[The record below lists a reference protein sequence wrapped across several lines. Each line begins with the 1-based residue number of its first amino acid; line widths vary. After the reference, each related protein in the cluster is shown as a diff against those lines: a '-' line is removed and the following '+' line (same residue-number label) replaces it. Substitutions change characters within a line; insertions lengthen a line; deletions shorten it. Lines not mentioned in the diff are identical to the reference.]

1 MISAAIKGTDT
12 ASGIDLTQLS
22 SAGKSGG
29 ASFQKIMSKSLSS
42 NVNNKASQNMVQTK
56 TASGMKSTS
65 TQQNTKQVSAQDDT
79 AASTAKKTSDNT
91 RSTLSDNSDKLT
103 DAGEKI
109 KDFLKEKLGVTD
121 EEFEKAMA
129 DLGLCMQDLLQPAN
143 LTDLVVE
150 LTGVEDAVAIITN
163 AGLSETLTDVI
174 DYAKQLVSDVQAG
187 RELTPV
193 PAEAVQT
200 VDTAQAGT
208 QENTAAMAAP
218 AAEEI
223 QPQEEAQDNTA
234 AESTAVLE
242 DVLKS
247 KLTLEGAENKA
258 SDSGTGKQENAQ
270 TQTKAETVNEI
281 AGNLSQNIQDVFA
294 NAVQEAA
301 QVNPVEVVRQ
311 VVDAVKVIQKESL
324 QSIEVQLNPENLGKL
339 HITVSARNG
348 VLTAE
353 IATQNEQVKR
363 AVESQMSMLK
373 ENLESQG
380 IKVDAVEITVQSHA
394 FEGGQNL
401 QGNNSQQEK
410 AGKEGKRH
418 LDLSSLDE
426 LSDDELSEDEAAAK
440 NAVMNENSSVEYTA

>member
-1 MISAAIKGTDT
+1 MISTAIKGTDT

-174 DYAKQLVSDVQAG
+174 DYAKQLVSDVQA
-187 RELTPV
+187 
-193 PAEAVQT
+193 
-200 VDTAQAGT
+200 DT
-208 QENTAAMAAP
+208 QENTVAMAAP
-218 AAEEI
+218 VAKEI

-247 KLTLEGAENKA
+247 KLTLEGAENKT

-270 TQTKAETVNEI
+270 TQTKAEAVNEI

>member
-1 MISAAIKGTDT
+1 MISTAIKGTDT

-200 VDTAQAGT
+200 VDTVQADT
-208 QENTAAMAAP
+208 QENTVAMAAP
-218 AAEEI
+218 VAKEI
-223 QPQEEAQDNTA
+223 QPQEEAW
-234 AESTAVLE
+234 L
-242 DVLKS
+242 
-247 KLTLEGAENKA
+247 
-258 SDSGTGKQENAQ
+258 
-270 TQTKAETVNEI
+270 
-281 AGNLSQNIQDVFA
+281 
-294 NAVQEAA
+294 
-301 QVNPVEVVRQ
+301 R
-311 VVDAVKVIQKESL
+311 
-324 QSIEVQLNPENLGKL
+324 L
-339 HITVSARNG
+339 HR
-348 VLTAE
+348 
-353 IATQNEQVKR
+353 
-363 AVESQMSMLK
+363 
-373 ENLESQG
+373 
-380 IKVDAVEITVQSHA
+380 D
-394 FEGGQNL
+394 
-401 QGNNSQQEK
+401 
-410 AGKEGKRH
+410 
-418 LDLSSLDE
+418 
-426 LSDDELSEDEAAAK
+426 
-440 NAVMNENSSVEYTA
+440 

>member
-1 MISAAIKGTDT
+1 MISTAIKGTDT

-91 RSTLSDNSDKLT
+91 QSTLSDNSDKLT

-200 VDTAQAGT
+200 DRH
-208 QENTAAMAAP
+208 
-218 AAEEI
+218 AEHK
-223 QPQEEAQDNTA
+223 QHAFD
-234 AESTAVLE
+234 SFCKK
-242 DVLKS
+242 VLKCEACNGYREIS
-247 KLTLEGAENKA
+247 RRKKHRIIRQLKA
-258 SDSGTGKQENAQ
+258 QQ
-270 TQTKAETVNEI
+270 
-281 AGNLSQNIQDVFA
+281 F
-294 NAVQEAA
+294 
-301 QVNPVEVVRQ
+301 
-311 VVDAVKVIQKESL
+311 
-324 QSIEVQLNPENLGKL
+324 
-339 HITVSARNG
+339 
-348 VLTAE
+348 
-353 IATQNEQVKR
+353 
-363 AVESQMSMLK
+363 LK
-373 ENLESQG
+373 
-380 IKVDAVEITVQSHA
+380 
-394 FEGGQNL
+394 
-401 QGNNSQQEK
+401 
-410 AGKEGKRH
+410 
-418 LDLSSLDE
+418 
-426 LSDDELSEDEAAAK
+426 
-440 NAVMNENSSVEYTA
+440 MY

>member
-1 MISAAIKGTDT
+1 MISTAIKGTDT

-29 ASFQKIMSKSLSS
+29 ANFQKIMSKSLSS

-91 RSTLSDNSDKLT
+91 QSTLSDNSDKLT

-200 VDTAQAGT
+200 VDTAQADT
-208 QENTAAMAAP
+208 QENTVAMAPVAK
-218 AAEEI
+218 EI
-223 QPQEEAQDNTA
+223 QPQEEAQHPFQRTA
-234 AESTAVLE
+234 
-242 DVLKS
+242 
-247 KLTLEGAENKA
+247 G
-258 SDSGTGKQENAQ
+258 G
-270 TQTKAETVNEI
+270 
-281 AGNLSQNIQDVFA
+281 
-294 NAVQEAA
+294 
-301 QVNPVEVVRQ
+301 
-311 VVDAVKVIQKESL
+311 
-324 QSIEVQLNPENLGKL
+324 
-339 HITVSARNG
+339 RNG
-348 VLTAE
+348 
-353 IATQNEQVKR
+353 
-363 AVESQMSMLK
+363 
-373 ENLESQG
+373 
-380 IKVDAVEITVQSHA
+380 
-394 FEGGQNL
+394 
-401 QGNNSQQEK
+401 
-410 AGKEGKRH
+410 
-418 LDLSSLDE
+418 
-426 LSDDELSEDEAAAK
+426 AACGL
-440 NAVMNENSSVEYTA
+440 

>member
-1 MISAAIKGTDT
+1 MEVNVEIVLSYNDEETDWKVKKIISRF
-12 ASGIDLTQLS
+12 LYRL
-22 SAGKSGG
+22 
-29 ASFQKIMSKSLSS
+29 
-42 NVNNKASQNMVQTK
+42 
-56 TASGMKSTS
+56 
-65 TQQNTKQVSAQDDT
+65 
-79 AASTAKKTSDNT
+79 KKYRTGN
-91 RSTLSDNSDKLT
+91 RF
-103 DAGEKI
+103 AGEYTYKI
-109 KDFLKEKLGVTD
+109 NQDLELYKQIIEFYKSNKEDVEFICLNYGVKITD

-200 VDTAQAGT
+200 VDTAQADT
-208 QENTAAMAAP
+208 QENTVAMAAP
-218 AAEEI
+218 VAKEI

-247 KLTLEGAENKA
+247 KLTLEGAENKT

-270 TQTKAETVNEI
+270 TQTKAEAVNEI